1 MHAMKTVVEPGNV
14 RFEAPAVVADGI
26 HELSDA
32 EINAVSG
39 GILPFIAFVV
49 ATDLALIGLTFAYVE
64 FRTP

>member
-1 MHAMKTVVEPGNV
+1 MRTMKTFVEPESIRMEV
-14 RFEAPAVVADGI
+14 PSLLADDI

-49 ATDLALIGLTFAYVE
+49 GTDLALIGLTIAYAE
-64 FRTP
+64 HRTR